1 MLDPALLREHSE
13 IVRTRLEQRGI
24 SVADQLEFL
33 GRLDSERREILPV
46 LENARHERK
55 ALGGKIAKAK
65 KEGLPADELLKA
77 GPRPRGR
84 RAAACSHNG
93 VQGHAG
99 YACTEPDADP

>member
-77 GPRPRGR
+77 GQGSASRSRSRKPRSR
-84 RAAACSHNG
+84 RSSTSS
-93 VQGHAG
+93 V
-99 YACTEPDADP
+99 TWP

>member
-55 ALGGKIAKAK
+55 AARWKDREGQEGG
-65 KEGLPADELLKA
+65 PS
-77 GPRPRGR
+77 
-84 RAAACSHNG
+84 C
-93 VQGHAG
+93 
-99 YACTEPDADP
+99 